1 MSERERERERESEK
15 EERGE
20 EGGCSA
26 HNECTVPLEHPPYRS
41 ASMYL
46 HRSASMISKALH
58 LSNFFCILTLN
69 LECGFFIAKS

>member
-1 MSERERERERESEK
+1 MVRRVREREREREK
-15 EERGE
+15 EEGGE

-58 LSNFFCILTLN
+58 LSNFFGLLTWN
-69 LECGFFIAKS
+69 LECGFFKALS